1 MSRAWSVLSACL
13 VLSAGLALFVAAGTR
28 AIGALEA
35 RPARPAVLA
44 LGRGQAPDDDV
55 LATGV
60 EALERA
66 TAGQNRDPDAYGDL
80 ALLNL
85 ERARR
90 ELANPELALAEI
102 EAAAAAQR
110 AGLALAPARGS
121 GWARLVYAEEL
132 RAEKRRALRAWALE
146 PAASP
151 LDAASGA
158 DVAALEALEMAFL
171 TRDLSFSLV
180 RFRLGAAL
188 ARWAELPPWLHGVA
202 RGEVLELTR
211 YGRRGTDAL
220 IDFYLAPPGPET
232 AAIIDEELA
241 ADPKQQAYFAKR
253 LKRRLARRR

>member
-1 MSRAWSVLSACL
+1 
-13 VLSAGLALFVAAGTR
+13 
-28 AIGALEA
+28 
-35 RPARPAVLA
+35 VLA
-44 LGRGQAPDDDV
+44 LGRGQVPDDDV

-66 TAGQNRDPDAYGDL
+66 TAGRNRDPDAYGDL
-80 ALLNL
+80 ALLKL

-102 EAAAAAQR
+102 EAAVAAQR

-132 RAEKRRALRAWALE
+132 RAEKGRALRAWALE
-146 PAASP
+146 PAPAASL

-232 AAIIDEELA
+232 VAIIDEELA

-253 LKRRLARRR
+253 LKRRLAQRR

>member
-44 LGRGQAPDDDV
+44 LGRGQVPDDDV

-146 PAASP
+146 P
-151 LDAASGA
+151 DAAAPPGDDGA
-158 DVAALEALEMAFL
+158 AALEALEMAFL

-232 AAIIDEELA
+232 VAIIDEELA
-241 ADPKQQAYFAKR
+241 ADPKQQAHFAKR
-253 LKRRLARRR
+253 LERRLARRR